1 MLVEAIGGGIG
12 GKGMEEEQEKT
23 LLCVQIIVC
32 KWLTISAP
40 AFSKSMICLMTGSLD
55 RMMFLCFG
63 FESAMW

>member
-32 KWLTISAP
+32 KWLLVRLTV
-40 AFSKSMICLMTGSLD
+40 
-55 RMMFLCFG
+55 
-63 FESAMW
+63 